1 MNLGEEQLKTYFSKH
16 PKKYLGGWKNLTPA
30 RTLAMMSLYNPI
42 SAVPKIKIP
51 ILFLAASNDTLCPAE
66 IVEKAASKAIHISSK
81 LVTIDASHFD
91 MYSGDTATQAVNH
104 MIAFLNIHLK

>member
-1 MNLGEEQLKTYFSKH
+1 MNLGDDQLKTYFSKH

-42 SAVPKIKIP
+42 NAVPKVKVP

-66 IVEKAASKAIHISSK
+66 IVEKAASKAVHSESR
-81 LVTIDASHFD
+81 LVTLDASHFD
-91 MYSGDTATQAVNH
+91 IYSGDTAIQAVNH
-104 MIAFLNIHLK
+104 MIMFLNRHLK